1 MKKFIVIISTLII
14 LYFIFDL
21 CFYRLGFFINFNYN
35 DITYNVK
42 QEGKK
47 ILLKNNNKFEEFE
60 IKGID
65 MGVGI
70 PGHFATEYA
79 IEKEDYLR
87 WFKYIQEMGANTI
100 RVYTIL
106 GTEFYDAVYEY
117 NINNENPLYIIH
129 GLWVNDYVQN
139 SHVDAYD
146 DIFVGQ
152 ILDDSKDLVDVIH
165 GRKKLSL
172 GRGLGTG
179 TYNKDI
185 SKWVIGY
192 ILGVEWEDVTVE
204 FTNKSHKDLNS
215 YQGKY
220 IQTTDE
226 ASPFET
232 MLALVGDRIIEYET
246 KKYNHQTLVAFSN
259 WATTD
264 PFDYNDAI
272 TKYFKK
278 IAKVDVEHLKF
289 TNEVKT
295 GTFASYHI
303 YPYYPDY
310 YRLDE

>member
-117 NINNENPLYIIH
+117 
-129 GLWVNDYVQN
+129 
-139 SHVDAYD
+139 
-146 DIFVGQ
+146 
-152 ILDDSKDLVDVIH
+152 K
-165 GRKKLSL
+165 
-172 GRGLGTG
+172 
-179 TYNKDI
+179 
-185 SKWVIGY
+185 
-192 ILGVEWEDVTVE
+192 
-204 FTNKSHKDLNS
+204 
-215 YQGKY
+215 
-220 IQTTDE
+220 
-226 ASPFET
+226 
-232 MLALVGDRIIEYET
+232 
-246 KKYNHQTLVAFSN
+246 
-259 WATTD
+259 
-264 PFDYNDAI
+264 
-272 TKYFKK
+272 
-278 IAKVDVEHLKF
+278 
-289 TNEVKT
+289 
-295 GTFASYHI
+295 
-303 YPYYPDY
+303 
-310 YRLDE
+310 